1 MLLDFEVASRELPA
15 ADRELRA
22 ADRACSRF
30 CRNITARET
39 IY

>member
-1 MLLDFEVASRELPA
+1 MLVDFEVASRELPA
-15 ADRELRA
+15 ADRE
-22 ADRACSRF
+22 CFRF